1 MIVGAAVS
9 IFLFSNQAIYTGPL
23 PKALPQLGDLTFL
36 VGFVLSAV
44 VYYLLNMRVR
54 ERQRA
59 TASP

>member
-1 MIVGAAVS
+1 MPAVS
-9 IFLFSNQAIYTGPL
+9 IFFFSNQAVYLGPV

-36 VGFVLSAV
+36 VGFVLSAL

-59 TASP
+59 AASP